1 MQNET
6 NRAVLEAGM
15 RLLAQEYQEN
25 IATAKARANLTAVE
39 QLRLRSELAKEYQRN
54 RAQERTA
61 INAQLRHD
69 YEAARRLRR

>member
-6 NRAVLEAGM
+6 NRADLEAGM

-25 IATAKARANLTAVE
+25 IVTAKARANFTAVE

-61 INAQLRHD
+61 INAQLRD
-69 YEAARRLRR
+69 D

>member
-6 NRAVLEAGM
+6 NRADLEAGM

-25 IATAKARANLTAVE
+25 IVTAKARANFTAVE

-61 INAQLRHD
+61 INA
-69 YEAARRLRR
+69 